1 MGKKNIST
9 DDVQGAAVHYFNE
22 MDMDDNTRYHASQAM
37 GEPTEL
43 LGGRN
48 ITYYQRQRPTNGRRY
63 YVANQ
68 SQQRQQ
74 QYHQLHQHTQQQ
86 PPPQQPQQQQQH
98 AMQQQQQQSSSVKGV
113 SLKRIKKRLRTTM
126 LQGTPISKVAA
137 EGIRTDIRNNLDSTA
152 MEHIMEA
159 QDESEPEEESDGEGN
174 KVTASQQITDQ
185 AVQMKKLEFQRK
197 KKYE

>member
-48 ITYYQRQRPTNGRRY
+48 ITHYQRQRPTNGRRY

-74 QYHQLHQHTQQQ
+74 QYHHVQHTQQQ
-86 PPPQQPQQQQQH
+86 PPQQQPQQQH
-98 AMQQQQQQSSSVKGV
+98 AMQQQQQQSSSIKGV
-113 SLKRIKKRLRTTM
+113 SIKRVQKRLTETM

-174 KVTASQQITDQ
+174 KVTASQQITNQ
-185 AVQMKKLEFQRK
+185 AVEFKKLEFRRK
-197 KKYE
+197 KEYE